1 MELPQH
7 SEERGPLLQNLQ
19 GGSDEPQFTP
29 SSSYSVLAA
38 APPPYAFKAITRG
51 VSSNMDACELTYRS
65 RDNIDLNKAVLQLER
80 YNELLRTWGVDL
92 LTMPASNSYPDCCF
106 VQDTAVVLDE
116 ICVIASMG
124 AVTRQGEVSEVER
137 LVSPLRKIRRILP
150 PATLDGGDVVQI
162 GRRLFVG
169 LSTRTNARGI
179 AALERIV
186 QPFGYT
192 IVPTQVYGGLHL
204 TTGCGVIND
213 ETVLL
218 NPRWLDA
225 QAFRGLRQL
234 HVPEDEPWAANT
246 IRVDNAV
253 CLEERAPRTLELI
266 QPFAKRI
273 DTLEISEF
281 RKAEGSLSCLSLI
294 FRDTNI

>member
-1 MELPQH
+1 MEVPQH
-7 SEERGPLLQNLQ
+7 IDRGPLLQNLQ
-19 GGSDEPQFTP
+19 VEIEEPRFTP
-29 SSSYSVLAA
+29 SSSYSVHAE
-38 APPPYAFKAITRG
+38 APPAYAYKAITRG
-51 VSSNMDACELTYRS
+51 VSSNMDACELTYCS
-65 RDNIDLNKAVLQLER
+65 RDNIDLNKAVLQLEQ
-80 YNELLRTWGVDL
+80 YNELLRTWDVDL
-92 LTMPASNSYPDCCF
+92 VTMPASNSYADCCF

-124 AVTRQGEVSEVER
+124 AATRQGEVSEVER

-162 GRRLFVG
+162 GKRLYVG
-169 LSTRTNARGI
+169 HSTRTNARGI
-179 AALERIV
+179 VALDRLVE
-186 QPFGYT
+186 PFGYT
-192 IVPTQVYGGLHL
+192 VVPVHVNGGLHL

-225 QAFRGLRQL
+225 HAFRGLRQL
-234 HVPEDEPWAANT
+234 HVPESEPWAANT

-253 CLEERAPRTLELI
+253 CLEDRAPRTLELV
-266 QPFAKRI
+266 QPFAERI
-273 DTLEISEF
+273 DKLDISEF

-294 FRDTNI
+294 FRDTNN